1 MGTAVGPRDGFG
13 DGSAEGLDVGTLV
26 GTAVSGVFAPSP
38 SLAWRRRAQYKSDRV
53 QAYPTQR
60 TSARDAFV
68 AATSAAS
75 TAPKNTA
82 SSQA

>member
-1 MGTAVGPRDGFG
+1 MDVGTAVGPRDGFG
-13 DGSAEGLDVGTLV
+13 DGSADGWDVGTLV
-26 GTAVSGVFAPSP
+26 GTAVSARFSDV
-38 SLAWRRRAQYKSDRV
+38 AWRRRPQYKSDRV

>member
-13 DGSAEGLDVGTLV
+13 DGSADGWDVGTLV
-26 GTAVSGVFAPSP
+26 GTAVSSP

-75 TAPKNTA
+75 TAPRNTV